1 MLAPLIVDL
10 LMGTLLLLLV
20 GWAID
25 AFRASIH
32 DVPGDVNPEAPGGWN
47 RMSRLGRPSS
57 AQQPDVTGTARPVGR
72 HRLPGRP
79 WTSYGFDPEPAG
91 TCMHSGLRPA
101 RVANEADYSSASPW
115 S

>member
-25 AFRASIH
+25 TFRTSMH
-32 DVPGDVNPEAPGGWN
+32 DVPGDVNPEAPEGWN
-47 RMSRLGRPSS
+47 RMSRPGRPFT
-57 AQQPDVTGTARPVGR
+57 AQRPDAKGTTRPVGR

-79 WTSYGFDPEPAG
+79 RTSYGFDPEPAG

-101 RVANEADYSSASPW
+101 WAANGADSRPVSP
-115 S
+115 